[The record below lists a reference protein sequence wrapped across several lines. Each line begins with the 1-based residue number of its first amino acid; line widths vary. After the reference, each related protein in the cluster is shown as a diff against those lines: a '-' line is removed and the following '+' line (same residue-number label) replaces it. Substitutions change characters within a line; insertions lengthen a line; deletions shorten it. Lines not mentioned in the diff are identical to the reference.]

1 MLLNTDAGSSLAM
14 RLMANNVPEIEINA
28 VMIKKATFAA
38 GGKVNKVPALAI
50 PFLNPS
56 INA

>member
-1 MLLNTDAGSSLAM
+1 MLLNTDAGSSFAIL
-14 RLMANNVPEIEINA
+14 RIANNVPNTDISA
-28 VMIKKATFAA
+28 VMTKKATFAA